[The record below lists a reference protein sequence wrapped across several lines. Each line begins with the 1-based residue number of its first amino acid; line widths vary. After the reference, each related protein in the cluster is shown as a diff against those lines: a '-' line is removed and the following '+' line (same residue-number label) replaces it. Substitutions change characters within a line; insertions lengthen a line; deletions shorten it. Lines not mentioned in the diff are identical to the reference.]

1 MKMNHVAMH
10 RTTRIKSVGAA
21 HAAAAALLTLT
32 MTFSAHAQSVSF
44 KRQGQIVCGSFS
56 GDPKKYPAW
65 NDTLEI
71 AVDAGVLIATAA
83 RSKAQVMRGA
93 IGPSGAILL
102 AGEGGLEGTAEWTYE
117 FAGKFNPKGPTV
129 IRGQLADIKG
139 GGARRQCSITF

>member
-1 MKMNHVAMH
+1 MKMNHAVMH
-10 RTTRIKSVGAA
+10 RETEIKSAGKIVAL
-21 HAAAAALLTLT
+21 AAALLTLA
-32 MTFSAHAQSVSF
+32 SGAQAQNVAL

-65 NDTLEI
+65 NDALEI
-71 AVDAGVLIATAA
+71 AVDAGALIATPA
-83 RSKAQVMRGA
+83 RAKAQVMRGA

-102 AGEGGLEGTAEWTYE
+102 AGEGGLEGAMEWTYE

-139 GGARRQCSITF
+139 GGAKRQCSITF